1 MRDPVPSS
9 AVLEL
14 VFGDPRPHP
23 PATKDLRCDLS
34 YAAQNGRSLW
44 TGSDETTRIERLVT
58 RDFRRFGER
67 VSFALADFFELPEG
81 PDVEVDLEGVAM
93 ADGWLWVVGSHSR
106 TRAKPKPGDG
116 PAKTL
121 RALKELI
128 PRPNRCL
135 LGRIPVTVEPGT
147 GLPTLARKDGK
158 RRAGVL
164 AMDRK
169 GNALTRLLAKDKVLA
184 PFLALPSKENG
195 LDIEG
200 IAARGSHV
208 YLGLRG
214 PVLRG
219 WAVVL
224 EIEVAGKATLE
235 LADFGAKRAKYRRH
249 FLDLAG
255 RGIRDLAF
263 TGSDLLILA
272 GPTMDLDGPST
283 VYRWR
288 GAARATEAEAIGR
301 DKLERVI
308 DLPYGDGVDRPE
320 GLAVFRAPGAPERL
334 LVLCDSPDPRRLGP
348 RGMIATDLYDVPA
361 PKPVRAKRKRG

>member
-1 MRDPVPSS
+1 MREPATST

-14 VFGDPRPHP
+14 LFGDPRPVP
-23 PATKDLRCDLS
+23 PATKDLRRDLS
-34 YAAQNGRSLW
+34 YAAQSGRTLW
-44 TGSDETTRIERLVT
+44 TGSDETTRIERLTT
-58 RDFRRFGER
+58 RDFRRYGER
-67 VSFALADFFELPEG
+67 ASYKLSEFFDLPEG
-81 PDVEVDLEGVAM
+81 PDVEVDLEGIAL

-121 RALKELI
+121 RALKELKA
-128 PRPNRCL
+128 RPNRCL
-135 LGRIPVTVEPGT
+135 LGRIPVVPEEAS
-147 GLPTLARKDGK
+147 GLPVLARKDGK
-158 RRAGVL
+158 RRAGML
-164 AMDRK
+164 AMNRK
-169 GNALTRLLAKDKVLA
+169 GNALTRLLAKDRVLA

-200 IAARGSHV
+200 IAARGDRV
-208 YLGLRG
+208 FLGLRG

-224 EIEVAGKATLE
+224 EIEVAGKATLD
-235 LADFGAKRAKYRRH
+235 LAHFGAKKAKYRRH

-263 TGSDLLILA
+263 AGSDLLVLA

-320 GLAVFRAPGAPERL
+320 GLALFRAPGAPERL

-348 RGMIATDLYDVPA
+348 RGVIAADLYDIPA
-361 PKPVRAKRKRG
+361 PKLARAKRNRR